1 MLHIFKLN
9 GRTGA
14 YDCTARR
21 YTPLSPL
28 TLRLADAVT
37 PPIPKDCPS
46 ALRYAF
52 AKYDSNDLNEAYV
65 ELYALFTDP
74 CPADAVAAGIPAD
87 EIPYREY
94 RAASAEEA
102 AAILRDHQADV
113 GEAIVL
119 IVDHVSPAQA
129 AALKDGAPKKLMLI
143 AALEDDLLTEDD
155 VALLNGSGV
164 YVQLPPDKIEESA
177 ARGLRYLSAAL
188 PASQEG
194 AKAAARIA
202 RIAERCR
209 DAGQPVQFAPF
220 TLALCPRADH
230 DPQKSGCA
238 DCWAR
243 EICGGKRLGADG
255 TPTEACTLERT
266 LIECAVILSAPPV
279 DDDE

>member
-28 TLRLADAVT
+28 ALRLADAVT

-52 AKYDSNDLNEAYV
+52 AKYDSNDLNEAYA

-74 CPADAVAAGIPAD
+74 CPADAAAGSLPAD
-87 EIPYREY
+87 TVPYREY

-102 AAILRDHQADV
+102 AALLHEHQADAK
-113 GEAIVL
+113 EAIVL
-119 IVDHVSPAQA
+119 FVDHVSPAQA
-129 AALKDGAPKKLMLI
+129 AALKDGAQGQLMLI

-164 YVQLPPDKIEESA
+164 YVLLPTDKIEEYA

-188 PASQEG
+188 PASEEG

-202 RIAERCR
+202 RIAERSR

-220 TLALCPRADH
+220 TLALCARADH
-230 DPQKSGCA
+230 DPQKSACA

-243 EICGGKRLGADG
+243 EICGGKRLSTDG

-266 LIECAVILSAPPV
+266 LIECAIVLSAPTA